1 MMHWLFIGLASIVEK
16 VVTWFI
22 LRGLKKSAYFLGYVT
37 FIIGLFTAFLSAT
50 YIGLNVL
57 RPITPTGVAF
67 GLAFLPPST
76 PAFISFY
83 VTVLI
88 TKRVYD
94 WHKHLSR
101 DFTQATLRF

>member
-1 MMHWLFIGLASIVEK
+1 MHWLFIGLASIVER

-22 LRGLKKSAYFLGYVT
+22 VRGIRKSAYFLGYVS
-37 FIIGLFTAFLSAT
+37 FVLGLFTAFVAMAYTGITL
-50 YIGLNVL
+50 L

-101 DFTQATLRF
+101 DFTQATMHF